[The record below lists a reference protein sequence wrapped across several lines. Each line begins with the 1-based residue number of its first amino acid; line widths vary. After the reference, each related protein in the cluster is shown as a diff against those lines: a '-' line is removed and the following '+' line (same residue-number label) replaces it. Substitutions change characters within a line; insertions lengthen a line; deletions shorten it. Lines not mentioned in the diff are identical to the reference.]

1 MTNVLVVGYY
11 NHCNLGDEQYKWSI
25 RHIITHLPTYKPK
38 TVEFVDCDKLADYP
52 VPENCVVLLGGGDV
66 LNNYFLDKINQ
77 KFMNMQNRPNIIAF
91 SVGIPYNSIFLQS
104 ENLKKLDIF
113 DHIYLRTRQDI
124 PLFSQFFDENRVSYL
139 PDASCFLPDSFNM
152 KNPSSYFTSLTRPS
166 PSPCPSPTLSTND
179 MYKKLYSGLYSLH
192 KTKKIINVNLCRH
205 IFHPQYQ
212 ENYELIVRELARFLE
227 ELTKKGYYL
236 VLLPF
241 NTKPTTEGN
250 TDDTNC
256 ENDILIHNDVLR
268 HIKNHSN
275 IINIDYELSL
285 GEILSLYPLFYMSL
299 PMRFHGTLFSINAAV
314 PMIPIYTTK
323 KIKNIL
329 LDIGWTHE
337 YVFDKNEK
345 DLPISFNPK
354 KMMMTFLDCVRHHT
368 RGKILLKT
376 QFENFKRYYMSEKRM
391 LETRI
396 YSPVKVTTPLM
407 LDIIPP
413 PPPPP
418 NLPDDLYDTYF
429 KSPLA
434 PTKTDIIKFSENPI
448 YIRKI
453 GENEEELIDFIYNR
467 LQEFSKEHNV
477 QDFRDMADPMLKN
490 VIVCVTSYYLTGQ
503 IDSQYNHGLL
513 EKMFSST
520 YNYRSEWKWVL
531 QHYKNSDKRAP
542 VLPEN
547 PEGPFN
553 IGYIDQNDQSG
564 VHRSGWKHV
573 FENLIPFNNSNAPI
587 LLDLYVDR
595 TFHWKRE
602 IYKQIGII
610 PYRKPW
616 IGFVHHTFDQTFSEY
631 NNSVLFDCSEFLES
645 LPMCSGIIV
654 LSNYLKKQF
663 EDEFAS
669 RKIDPRP
676 IFVLSHPTE
685 IRVPKFNM
693 ELFLKNQDK
702 KLLHIGGWLRNIF
715 SFYQLDLF
723 PRFMVKNSEMID
735 PPRRRCLLDLRDIL
749 KRDRQP
755 TEHRIRKVALKGK
768 YMENYYPPE
777 DFEEKIKKVLSSS
790 GDFTE
795 RSSVSSL
802 KDLGFAT
809 SLHGSAKPPSLQI
822 DDQREPKFCSQTN
835 LQNNWLKHMVKY
847 LIGIDKRMDVMSAVD
862 NKTYDDLLTNNIVF
876 LNLVDGS
883 AINTLIECTV
893 RNTPV
898 FVNKHPAV
906 VGILGKN
913 YPLYYDNIDDI
924 NKMLEDPVCIKLAHE
939 YMRKIPNSI
948 FDINNFIQTLTTISS
963 SIDFSVGKI

>member
-25 RHIITHLPTYKPK
+25 HHIINRLPTYKPK
-38 TVEFVDCDKLADYP
+38 TVEFLDCDKLADYP
-52 VPENCVVLLGGGDV
+52 VLDNTVILLGGGDV

-77 KFMNMQNRPNIIAF
+77 KFSELVHRPNIIAF

-166 PSPCPSPTLSTND
+166 PTPCPSPTLSNNN

-205 IFHPQYQ
+205 IFHPDYQ
-212 ENYELIVRELARFLE
+212 QGYDSIVRELARFLE

-241 NTKPTTEGN
+241 NTKPTAEDK

-275 IINIDYELSL
+275 IINIDYALSL

-345 DLPISFNPK
+345 DLPLSFNSK

-368 RGKILLKT
+368 RGKILLKG
-376 QFENFKRYYMSEKRM
+376 QFENFKCYYEAEKRM
-391 LETRI
+391 LESRI
-396 YSPVKVTTPLM
+396 FSPVKVTTPLM
-407 LDIIPP
+407 LDIIP

-429 KSPLA
+429 KSPLST
-434 PTKTDIIKFSENPI
+434 PKNDIVRFSENPI
-448 YIRKI
+448 YNRKI

-477 QDFRDMADPMLKN
+477 QDFRDMVDPMLKN

-631 NNSVLFDCSEFLES
+631 NNSVLFDCPEFLES

-654 LSNYLKKQF
+654 LSNYLKHQF
-663 EDEFAS
+663 EDEFES

-685 IRVPKFNM
+685 IRVPKFDM

-723 PRFMVKNSEMID
+723 PRFMVKNSEMLD
-735 PPRRRCLLDLRDIL
+735 TPRKGCVPNLRELLQ
-749 KRDRQP
+749 KDRKP
-755 TEHRIRKVALKGK
+755 VEHRIRKVALKGR

-777 DFEEKIKKVLSSS
+777 DFEEKIKKVLSALEIS
-790 GDFTE
+790 G
-795 RSSVSSL
+795 
-802 KDLGFAT
+802 KG
-809 SLHGSAKPPSLQI
+809 
-822 DDQREPKFCSQTN
+822 EPKFCSQTN
-835 LQNNWLKHMVKY
+835 LQNNWLKHMVEY
-847 LIGIDKRMDVMSAVD
+847 LIGIDRRMDVMSAVD

-906 VGILGKN
+906 VGLLGKN

-924 NKMLEDPVCIKLAHE
+924 NKMLENPVCIKMAHE
-939 YMRKIPNSI
+939 YMKKIPNSI
-948 FDINNFIQTLTTISS
+948 FDINNFIQSLTTISYNIIRS
-963 SIDFSVGKI
+963 L